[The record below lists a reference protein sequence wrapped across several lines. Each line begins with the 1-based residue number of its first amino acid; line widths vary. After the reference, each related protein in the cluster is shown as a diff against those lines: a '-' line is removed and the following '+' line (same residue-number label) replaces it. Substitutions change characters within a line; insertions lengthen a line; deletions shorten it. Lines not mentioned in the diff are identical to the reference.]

1 MGEGMNQIIKFF
13 NLVMIIVEYISF
25 FYVIFRKTLRTYS
38 WKRAV
43 CGGIITLSLI
53 CASLQEWD
61 ITWILLCGLFI
72 SVFVA
77 YLLFQIS
84 IKETIKLYLVA
95 FPALSILESVVN
107 YYLKIVFNFQE
118 TERTMVYM
126 IVIVLGLWLY
136 YVILGRKLEREAF
149 QMSGWLWLI
158 IAVVMFLLVGMI
170 SYFTYI
176 LTEVAGEL
184 QDNIGLLLLTT
195 GGFAIFVLMYVML
208 YYFNI
213 KQKYQLQSNMLEE
226 YNEQQRQYFEE
237 LLQKEQDTRQF
248 RHDITSELL
257 QIQNFY
263 NKGEYKE
270 AQQYINEMLDEI
282 KIINKKG
289 YNVGNE
295 IVNTIL
301 NSYFTPIEAECEIK
315 IKGFIDNEIKISR
328 RDLCVIVSNLVKN
341 AVEAAGKCSEG
352 NKKIIFEIRQ
362 GKQFLHI
369 KVKNTAQCSTIITGK
384 KYPVTS
390 KEDKKLHGLGIQNII
405 KISKK
410 YNGRYEYKIE
420 NGYYIG
426 EVYLEI

>member
-1 MGEGMNQIIKFF
+1 MGEGMNQIIIFLI
-13 NLVMIIVEYISF
+13 LVLVIIEYISF

-38 WKRAV
+38 WKRVV

-72 SVFVA
+72 SAFVA

-95 FPALSILESVVN
+95 FPALSILETIVGYFFEMVLD
-107 YYLKIVFNFQE
+107 YGKI
-118 TERTMVYM
+118 ERIIAYM
-126 IVIVLGLWLY
+126 IFIVMGLWIY

-149 QMSGWLWLI
+149 QMSGWIWLI
-158 IAVVMFLLVGMI
+158 ISVVMFLLVGMI

-176 LTEVAGEL
+176 LMEVAGEL

-213 KQKYQLQSNMLEE
+213 KQKYQLQSDMLEE

-237 LLQKEQDTRQF
+237 LLQKEQATRQF

-341 AVEAAGKCSEG
+341 AVEAVRKCSEE
-352 NKKIIFEIRQ
+352 NKKIIFEIQQ
-362 GKQFLHI
+362 GKQFFHI
-369 KVKNTAQCSTIITGK
+369 EVKNTAQCNTIITGK
-384 KYPVTS
+384 NYPVTS
-390 KEDKKLHGLGIQNII
+390 KEDKKQHGFGIQNII

-410 YNGRYEYKIE
+410 YNGRYEYKIK
-420 NGYYIG
+420 NGYYIA
-426 EVYLEI
+426 EVYLKI